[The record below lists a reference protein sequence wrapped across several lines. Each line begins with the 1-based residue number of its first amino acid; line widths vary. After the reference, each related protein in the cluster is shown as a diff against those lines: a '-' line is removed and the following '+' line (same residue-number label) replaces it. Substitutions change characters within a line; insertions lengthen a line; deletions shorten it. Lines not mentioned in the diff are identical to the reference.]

1 MAGIVIDTNVNSGRL
16 QLNQKE
22 ERTAV
27 MATVLKDAAPEVN
40 PWDVSRAE
48 LYANDVWQDPF
59 RQMREQAPINYCP
72 ESKFGPYWSITTYKP
87 IQHIEAL
94 PKVFS
99 SSWEYGGI
107 TVAGDGLE
115 HLKEGDVPMP
125 MFLAMDPPQHTAQ
138 RRTVAP
144 AFGPTEVERMRAD
157 TIARTAAVLDS
168 LPVGESFDW
177 VENVS
182 IELTTQMLAILFDF
196 PFEERHKLT
205 YWSDVLGDIE
215 SFDSL
220 EQRQARLATAFEMGA
235 SFKQLWDRKAQNPGQ
250 HDLISIMLQSDAMKH
265 MSHEE
270 FMGNLIL
277 LIVGGNDTTRNS
289 MTAFAYGLDKFP
301 EERAKLEQNHS
312 HELAVNAMHELIR
325 WQTPLAHMRR
335 TATEDTE
342 LFGHQIKKRDKL
354 ALWYISANRDESVFP
369 DGDKIIVDRENA
381 RRHLSFG
388 YGIHRCVG
396 ARVAELQ
403 LTTLISEMQ
412 KRRLRVNV
420 LEEPT
425 RVPASFVHGYKSMKV
440 ELTKY

>member
-1 MAGIVIDTNVNSGRL
+1 
-16 QLNQKE
+16 
-22 ERTAV
+22 
-27 MATVLKDAAPEVN
+27 MATILKDAPPEVN

-48 LYANDVWQDPF
+48 LYTQDIWQEPF
-59 RQMREQAPINYCP
+59 RQMRADAPIYHCP
-72 ESKFGPYWSITTYKP
+72 DSKFGPYWSVTTYKP

-94 PKVFS
+94 PKLFS

-107 TVAGDGLE
+107 TVAGDGID
-115 HLKEGDVPMP
+115 HLQEGDVPMP
-125 MFLAMDPPQHTAQ
+125 MFIAMDPPQHTAQ

-157 TIARTAAVLDS
+157 TVARTAAVLDS
-168 LPVGESFDW
+168 LPIGQPFDW
-177 VENVS
+177 VEKVS

-196 PFEERHKLT
+196 PWEERHKLT
-205 YWSDVLGDIE
+205 YWSDMLGDIE
-215 SFDSL
+215 SFDTV
-220 EQRQARLATAFEMGA
+220 EKRHHRLAVAFEMGA
-235 SFKQLWDRKAQNPGQ
+235 AFKQLWDRKAQNPGP
-250 HDLISIMLQSDAMKH
+250 HDLISVMLQSDAMKH

-312 HELAVNAMHELIR
+312 PELAVNAMHELIR

-369 DGDKIIVDRENA
+369 NGDK
-381 RRHLSFG
+381 LSL
-388 YGIHRCVG
+388 IH
-396 ARVAELQ
+396 
-403 LTTLISEMQ
+403 I
-412 KRRLRVNV
+412 
-420 LEEPT
+420 
-425 RVPASFVHGYKSMKV
+425 
-440 ELTKY
+440 